1 MKLSVINKEREPE
14 SVAPKIKIYET
25 EADLDAALPDL
36 KDGAIVAT
44 KEDVASEIT
53 ESRQKNYCVYNVSAN
68 QHYYF
73 VADKPQGYVK
83 ITYLLANGSKI
94 ITVMWDVKNAQVR
107 WVGRDGDDSITAG
120 LNDNAYP
127 GQASCHMYM
136 TNAGS
141 YFVETVDCILE
152 HIETR

>member
-1 MKLSVINKEREPE
+1 MKLSVIKERKPE
-14 SVAPKIKIYET
+14 SVSPKIKIYDT
-25 EADLDAALPDL
+25 NADLDNDLANLPS
-36 KDGAIVAT
+36 GAIVAT

-53 ESRQKNYCVYNVSAN
+53 ESRQNSYCVYNVSVN

-83 ITYLLANGSKI
+83 ITYLLRNGSKI
-94 ITVMWDVKNAQVR
+94 ITVMWDVKNAVVR

-136 TNAGS
+136 ENDGS
-141 YFVETVDCILE
+141 YFIETVDCILE
-152 HIETR
+152 HIEKR